1 MNFDFLLE
9 SLSYEELKQAIK
21 QHILDNKDTEL
32 ERHKDSIL
40 KLIDQGKYKK
50 LLHVKDTKYIYR
62 FIDFKDMEFLGKITN
77 KQGLSEEPGVV
88 HKLSKGVLKPKKDIS
103 SWTSNPRSLIY
114 SGYLSVLKPNI
125 SLVLFRAKVNNSKNI
140 FFGNPDDMA
149 KEVDTD
155 NGYFYEKEVIGSGD
169 IVYDKAVYQIHQK
182 QLGIEA
188 LALNLINSL
197 IDYKKIKYEGDY
209 YA

>member
-1 MNFDFLLE
+1 
-9 SLSYEELKQAIK
+9 
-21 QHILDNKDTEL
+21 
-32 ERHKDSIL
+32 
-40 KLIDQGKYKK
+40 
-50 LLHVKDTKYIYR
+50 
-62 FIDFKDMEFLGKITN
+62 
-77 KQGLSEEPGVV
+77 
-88 HKLSKGVLKPKKDIS
+88 
-103 SWTSNPRSLIY
+103 
-114 SGYLSVLKPNI
+114 
-125 SLVLFRAKVNNSKNI
+125 
-140 FFGNPDDMA
+140 MA